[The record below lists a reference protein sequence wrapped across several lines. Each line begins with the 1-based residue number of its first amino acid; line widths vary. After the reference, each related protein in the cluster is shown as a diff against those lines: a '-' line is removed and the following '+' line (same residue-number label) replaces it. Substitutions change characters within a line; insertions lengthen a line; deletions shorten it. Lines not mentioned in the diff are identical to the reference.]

1 MVSLT
6 GTDQQL
12 ARHLEEVFGDKEK
25 LRGFLGQTGEDAQN
39 WLDRLQQLTDTP
51 DLNVTTQLR
60 SSMFTVMIRLSKL
73 SGLHPRSLLM
83 RNVHKVGK
91 HPIAAGGFGDVWK
104 GVIGQSESE
113 GQLVCL
119 KVSKVYVKSDLDTLF
134 KEYLREALVW
144 RQLSHQNVLPFLGI
158 FYLKDD
164 RQFCLISPWM
174 ENGNLLQYL
183 KATLRANV
191 DHLALVYDV
200 AAGLAYLH
208 GGKVVHGDLKGL
220 NILITPEGRACI
232 TDFGLSR
239 IADTLALKLTTSSAR
254 PAGTARWL
262 SQEILQ
268 GGSGPTK
275 ESDVYAFACVC
286 YEIYTALPPFHE
298 LTNDAAVIFHVVVSK
313 KCPARPVEVSELDD
327 GMWNIMEAC
336 WSADPTFRPN
346 AAKVLARIESE
357 ALVERKRLI
366 NAEPWPPQWAS
377 HSLAHETYKHE
388 HPADLEGG
396 VEVSNPQIQSLS
408 IRDGIT
414 TQLDAELASPN
425 PHPQPPVADADD
437 LDPGLDRLSDSDKGK
452 RPVANRQKGSWW
464 QKLRPNKR
472 EQRKRTSWI
481 AASEAGWLSKW
492 TAGGHEKGKDHTPGQ
507 AERSQSLQPVYR
519 ENQGELTR
527 MIGFLTATSCE
538 DWALV
543 LDVCERA
550 TASEANTKEATRA
563 FRREFKYGQPQ
574 AQLSAA
580 RASAR
585 PLTQILGLST
595 SCSTFQ
601 LWGIILRNAS
611 DTFMSHST
619 SQRFLNTIEDLCLSD
634 QTNPIVKERVLEVI
648 AAASY
653 GSANKEYA
661 SFQTLWRKV
670 KPRDKPEEGIPF
682 DSHDPTFN
690 PPAHVDRNSWSNV
703 QSGSWPVLYPN
714 EHFAPQKHLAK
725 SDRIQLLSLH
735 GINKSLP
742 PKPGDGDVKAE
753 SVERHRDQR
762 RDSDGGSR
770 QRDEDEDWSQ
780 RGCCDTDSDEH
791 SLRDDKNQD
800 PYPDRESSS
809 GRERKDK
816 DRESRKR
823 KKHRSSRERERDA
836 QKIIPPEEDIRRLF
850 QECIIGKGF
859 ASLLSQALVHTT
871 PEDFLSDNTEGQSNG
886 IIREFRM
893 KCIASQELIAAQIP
907 WASAGSESSERSRRE
922 LNAKRKAEGKPIAG
936 EEDGE
941 TTEEKLLADLLSAN
955 EELLGALGQYEDLER
970 VAMERKAEEDSKKGT
985 EGRGRDEELLGAL
998 GQYEDLERLAR
1009 EKKAEEDSK
1018 KDVGGRR
1025 RREKIERQLHQEELY
1040 LSSNRAAPMSARSPS
1055 PSLHPGGARVP
1066 SRSPS
1071 SSPSMPPPP
1080 VPPRIPSP
1088 DGCSKMVNGNEQQSH
1103 LEEDIQ
1109 TRRARRGPRRP
1120 RNPDR
1125 RGSDFTR

>member
-1 MVSLT
+1 MVPHCPADIRLPRIGTPCLLLATILKVAFSGEGEMMSLT

-208 GGKVVHGDLKGL
+208 GEKVVHGDLKGL

-313 KCPARPVEVSELDD
+313 KCPARPVEASELDD

-346 AAKVLARIESE
+346 AAKVLDRIESE

-377 HSLAHETYKHE
+377 HSLAHESYKHE

-472 EQRKRTSWI
+472 EQRKRTSFMYDRI
-481 AASEAGWLSKW
+481 AAASEAGWLSKW
-492 TAGGHEKGKDHTPGQ
+492 TAGGHEKGKDHTP
-507 AERSQSLQPVYR
+507 
-519 ENQGELTR
+519 
-527 MIGFLTATSCE
+527 
-538 DWALV
+538 
-543 LDVCERA
+543 
-550 TASEANTKEATRA
+550 
-563 FRREFKYGQPQ
+563 
-574 AQLSAA
+574 
-580 RASAR
+580 
-585 PLTQILGLST
+585 
-595 SCSTFQ
+595 
-601 LWGIILRNAS
+601 
-611 DTFMSHST
+611 
-619 SQRFLNTIEDLCLSD
+619 
-634 QTNPIVKERVLEVI
+634 
-648 AAASY
+648 AASY

-682 DSHDPTFN
+682 DPHDPTFN
-690 PPAHVDRNSWSNV
+690 PSAHVNGNSRPNIESY
-703 QSGSWPVLYPN
+703 SWPELHPN
-714 EHFAPQKHLAK
+714 EHLAAQKQLAD
-725 SDRIQLLSLH
+725 SDQTQLPGRH
-735 GINKSLP
+735 DINKKQP
-742 PKPGDGDVKAE
+742 PKPDDEFMKAE
-753 SVERHRDQR
+753 SGERHLDRR
-762 RDSDGGSR
+762 RDSDGELWE
-770 QRDEDEDWSQ
+770 EDEGEDQSQ
-780 RGCCDTDSDEH
+780 DEYGDSDNKEP
-791 SLRDDKNQD
+791 SSRKNTDQD
-800 PYPDRESSS
+800 P
-809 GRERKDK
+809 
-816 DRESRKR
+816 SRKH
-823 KKHRSSRERERDA
+823 KKDHRSSREREWDTN
-836 QKIIPPEEDIRRLF
+836 QEIIPPEIIPPEEDFQRLF
-850 QECIIGKGF
+850 QECTIGKGN

-871 PEDFLSDNTEGQSNG
+871 PEDFLSDSTGGQSSE
-886 IIREFRM
+886 IIREFRV
-893 KCIASQELIAAQIP
+893 KCIASQELVAAQIP
-907 WASAGSESSERSRRE
+907 WASAGAERSRRN
-922 LNAKRKAEGKPIAG
+922 LSAKREAEGKPIAR

-941 TTEEKLLADLLSAN
+941 TTEEKLLANLLGAN
-955 EELLGALGQYEDLER
+955 EELLAALGQYEDLER
-970 VAMERKAEEDSKKGT
+970 VAKERKAEEDN
-985 EGRGRDEELLGAL
+985 
-998 GQYEDLERLAR
+998 
-1009 EKKAEEDSK
+1009 K
-1018 KDVGGRR
+1018 KDVEGRR
-1025 RREKIERQLHQEELY
+1025 ARDEIERQLHQEELY
-1040 LSSNRAAPMSARSPS
+1040 LSSSRAAPMSARSPS
-1055 PSLHPGGARVP
+1055 ANLHPGGARVP
-1066 SRSPS
+1066 SKSPS
-1071 SSPSMPPPP
+1071 SSPPMPPPP
-1080 VPPRIPSP
+1080 VPPHIPSP
-1088 DGCSKMVNGNEQQSH
+1088 DGCSKMADGTEQQSQSSP

-1109 TRRARRGPRRP
+1109 TRRARRGPRGP